1 MYTLFV
7 RCVLGGGGGG
17 GTTRFFVNDQDYPAM
32 LKYSPDFPTAVVSAV
47 MS

>member
-7 RCVLGGGGGG
+7 RCVLGGG

-32 LKYSPDFPTAVVSAV
+32 LKYSPNFPTAVVNAV

>member
-1 MYTLFV
+1 MHTLFV
-7 RCVLGGGGGG
+7 LCVCGGGDRGY
-17 GTTRFFVNDQDYPAM
+17 NNINYPAM